1 MIASLWNGISG
12 INTYANA
19 IAVESNDMSNVS
31 TVGHKKSDVRFE
43 DLMYSNGQG
52 SGVTTQSVNKVFTQ
66 GDIKLTNISYD
77 LAIRGDGFFVGVDTA
92 DGESYYTRAGNFK
105 MGPNGYLLTSD
116 NLQVQGA
123 SVNPF
128 TVKGSAGSSYFDDS
142 FSDFIA
148 SAVIQNTSSSISINA
163 RSTNYIK
170 TASDVGLSGDGFK
183 NKASV
188 LSDIEALKADYQN
201 KLDIYNSNPNAV
213 SVPSTS
219 QVTVVNFDT
228 IKSTLST
235 DLDRISISIDGT
247 EIAQNFDTDADT
259 TMNLFADKIS
269 SLTGLS
275 ASVDAS
281 GILTITSLI
290 PGKEVLLTSPKIND
304 KFPEIN
310 NTVSA
315 SIGSGVAMV
324 DSSRNEL
331 QKAIELAGGKL
342 LEMTNSVSI
351 SSEENL
357 SMTNI
362 NLKLDSLGISDS
374 AFGSFE
380 VVDGNIYLKDGD
392 NKFLVGKL
400 TTVRFADNRGLM
412 PVGDNNFTATAE
424 SGDARYSANTSEIIS
439 KSLELSTSNLGE
451 NLTHLLVLQKAFEAN
466 SKIIT
471 TSDEFLK
478 TAIGLKK

>member
-1 MIASLWNGISG
+1 
-12 INTYANA
+12 
-19 IAVESNDMSNVS
+19 
-31 TVGHKKSDVRFE
+31 
-43 DLMYSNGQG
+43 
-52 SGVTTQSVNKVFTQ
+52 
-66 GDIKLTNISYD
+66 
-77 LAIRGDGFFVGVDTA
+77 
-92 DGESYYTRAGNFK
+92 

-128 TVKGSAGSSYFDDS
+128 VVKGSAGSSYFDDS
-142 FSDFIA
+142 FSEFMA
-148 SAVIQNTSSSISINA
+148 SSVIQNNTSSISINA
-163 RSTNYIK
+163 RSTNYVK
-170 TASDVGLSGDGFK
+170 TASDVGISGDGFK
-183 NKASV
+183 DKASV

-201 KLDIYNSNPNAV
+201 KLDLYSSSPNAV
-213 SVPSTS
+213 SNPSTS

-228 IKSTLST
+228 IKSNLTT
-235 DLDRISISIDGT
+235 DLDRISIYVDGT

-259 TMNLFADKIS
+259 TMKMFADKIS

-275 ASVDAS
+275 ASVDGS
-281 GILTITSLI
+281 GVLTITSLI

-315 SIGSGVAMV
+315 SLGSGLAMV
-324 DSSRNEL
+324 DSSRAEL

-342 LEMTNSVSI
+342 LEMTNSVSV

-357 SMTNI
+357 TMTNI

-374 AFGSFE
+374 SFGELE
-380 VVDGNIYLKDGD
+380 VIDGNIYLKEGD

-412 PVGDNNFTATAE
+412 AVGDNNFTATLE

-451 NLTHLLVLQKAFEAN
+451 NLTKLLVLQKAFEAN

-478 TAIGLKK
+478 TAIALKK